1 MKIVIFNG
9 IGDHAKYEKYWD
21 DKQVGVRSLKTL
33 EIHIEENPNEDIEGI
48 ILPSAVQ
55 NPEFPDILQRIYYH
69 KLLRY
74 QDGIVLEAKH
84 TQFAEK
90 IKEKYGIILG

>member
-9 IGDHAKYEKYWD
+9 IVDHRKYEEYWD
-21 DKQVGVRSLKTL
+21 EKQVGVRSLKTL

-48 ILPSAVQ
+48 ILPSAVN
-55 NPEFPDILQRIYYH
+55 NPEFGDILQRIYYH
-69 KLLRY
+69 KLFRY
-74 QDGIVLEAKH
+74 REALTMVTTH

-90 IKEKYGIILG
+90 IKEKYGIILQ